1 MKPDPQ
7 ASSSLRE
14 LTPGELIHRLT
25 HHRSSTD
32 LARPGAITL
41 LDLADLR
48 DWLETRDDRLLRLA
62 GRVIDRF
69 LWAVA
74 VDWIESERKMK
85 A

>member
-1 MKPDPQ
+1 MEPM
-7 ASSSLRE
+7 
-14 LTPGELIHRLT
+14 TPGELIHRLT
-25 HHRSSTD
+25 HPLPSAGAAD
-32 LARPGAITL
+32 LGGVTL

-74 VDWIESERKMK
+74 VDWLESERRMK